1 MRVLFIGY
9 AVSEDAANVLSGASV
24 AGNRMQLGFLRVLAE
39 PTGDFAVD
47 SLTVLPL
54 AAFPRDRT
62 LWVREG
68 DVDLGGSNVSRRLSF
83 VNLPV
88 LKQIMQVVSGIRV
101 GGRLM
106 RAHKY
111 DRILAFNMYP
121 QVGIPAW
128 WLGRWFRVPVVS
140 LLADLPID
148 QDPDRQVASKAMMVV
163 HNELTR
169 RLIRTCE
176 GVIVLN
182 QCAAQRY
189 APQAACLLLDGA
201 IDASLDPPDLEMGV
215 HGPKNIVF
223 TGALVQYNGI
233 LPLIDAMRLV
243 RTQDL
248 VLDVYGDGQLAT
260 SVRDAASS
268 EPNINYHGKVGSS
281 AMASIQKGAFL
292 LINPRV
298 VADPIS
304 EVTFPSKVLEYML
317 SGTPI
322 LSTRLNGLRGE
333 YEDKMYFIEGESAQS
348 IAFAIDDLASRP
360 PSELRDMGAKARR
373 FVLHERSWAAR
384 AAAIRDFL
392 AHGV

>member
-1 MRVLFIGY
+1 
-9 AVSEDAANVLSGASV
+9 
-24 AGNRMQLGFLRVLAE
+24 MQLGFLRVLAE

-68 DVDLGGSNVSRRLSF
+68 DVDLGGSKVSRRLSF

-201 IDASLDPPDLEMGV
+201 IDARLDPPDLEMGV
-215 HGPKNIVF
+215 LGPRNIVF

-233 LPLIDAMRLV
+233 LQLIDAMRLV
-243 RTQDL
+243 RTQDV
-248 VLDVYGDGQLAT
+248 VLDVYGDGQLA
-260 SVRDAASS
+260 SFVRDAASS

-348 IAFAIDDLASRP
+348 IAFAIDDLTSRP